1 MHAQVSELNSKQE
14 TVRFEVTSKE
24 ENTKWSDIVSQAVE
38 SKFETVSAGINMVE
52 QSVEETRKKAQE
64 IRDKEDRRNNII
76 SLQSARMQ
84 T

>member
-1 MHAQVSELNSKQE
+1 MHVQVSELNSKQE
-14 TVRFEVTSKE
+14 TVQFEVTSKE
-24 ENTKWSDIVSQAVE
+24 ENTKWSDIVTQAVE

-76 SLQSARMQ
+76 SL
-84 T
+84 

>member
-14 TVRFEVTSKE
+14 TVQFEVTSKE
-24 ENTKWSDIVSQAVE
+24 ENTKWSDIVTQAVE

-76 SLQSARMQ
+76 SL
-84 T
+84 